1 MAYGTNDG
9 FESWLA
15 GQGLTLP
22 DTAPSVDV
30 LRQLGSTYVDSAYE
44 YRLQCSRRAGGFDQ
58 ELAWP
63 RSGHRVNGHSVPS
76 DLIPQAW
83 VYASYRAAY
92 LNGIQP
98 GWSTDQ
104 VTPGRITKRE
114 KVDVIERE
122 FFGAEQAG
130 GGADSAPGF
139 PSDAMI
145 NGLVL
150 SWLCSAGRSAGR
162 SADSLFR
169 VV

>member
-1 MAYGTNDG
+1 MSSYGSDEG
-9 FESWLA
+9 FLEWLSS
-15 GQGLTLP
+15 QGLTLP
-22 DTAPSVDV
+22 PDAPSADV
-30 LRQLGSTYVDSAYE
+30 LRQLGSAYVDSAYE
-44 YRLQCSRRAGGFDQ
+44 YRLQCSRRAGGFEQ
-58 ELAWP
+58 ENAWP
-63 RSGHRVNGHSVPS
+63 RVGHRVNGQSVPS

-83 VYASYRAAY
+83 VYASYRAAF
-92 LNGIQP
+92 LNAQTP

-122 FFGAEQAG
+122 FFAADQAG

-150 SWLCSAGRSAGR
+150 SWLCSEQKRTR
-162 SADSLFR
+162 FF
-169 VV
+169 VTI

>member
-1 MAYGTNDG
+1 MAGYGTNEG

-15 GQGLTLP
+15 AQGLSLP

-30 LRQLGSTYVDSAYE
+30 LRQLGSAYVDSAYE
-44 YRLQCSRRAGGFDQ
+44 YRLQCSRRAGGWEQ

-63 RSGHRVNGHSVPS
+63 RAGHVINGQAVPD

-83 VYASYRAAY
+83 INASYRAAW
-92 LNGIQP
+92 LNATTP

-104 VTPGRITKRE
+104 VTPGRVTKRE
-114 KVDVIERE
+114 RVDSIERE
-122 FFGAEQAG
+122 FFDQSQAG

-139 PSDAMI
+139 PSDAII

-150 SWLCSAGRSAGR
+150 PFLCVKGRSAN
-162 SADSLFR
+162 SLFR

>member
-1 MAYGTNDG
+1 MTSYGDDEG

-15 GQGLTLP
+15 AQGLTLP
-22 DTAPSVDV
+22 DDAPTPAV
-30 LRQLGSTYVDSAYE
+30 LRQLGSAYVDSAYE
-44 YRLQCSRRAGGFDQ
+44 YRLQCSRRAGGWEQ

-63 RSGHRVNGHSVPS
+63 RAGHVINGQTVPD

-83 VYASYRAAY
+83 IQASYRAAY
-92 LNGIQP
+92 LNAVTP

-104 VTPGRITKRE
+104 VTPGRVTKRE

-122 FFGAEQAG
+122 FFNQEDAG

-139 PSDAMI
+139 PSDAII

-150 SWLCSAGRSAGR
+150 PFLCVKGRSAN
-162 SADSLFR
+162 SLFR
-169 VV
+169 VI